1 MPRKSLDTPER
12 PAMRSAAPAS
22 GARSAGAAGTGHRR
36 RGLGWLWALLGLLAL
51 GLLIAALAGAFSSGD
66 DGRSGQGSSGTGAGA
81 GTASGSLA
89 AGGTA
94 LLPPRAGGLK
104 SLVGK
109 TATADDVV
117 VQSVV
122 QNAENPG
129 TLEGFWVGSSATD
142 RVYVEWGGDVGQAE
156 ADYRPKVGEHVRL
169 TGPVRPAPKNPAS
182 ALRLDADEAQ
192 LVRSQGGFVNAD
204 DVKPVD

>member
-1 MPRKSLDTPER
+1 
-12 PAMRSAAPAS
+12 
-22 GARSAGAAGTGHRR
+22 
-36 RGLGWLWALLGLLAL
+36 LLGLLAL

-66 DGRSGQGSSGTGAGA
+66 HKRSRQGSSATSAGG
-81 GTASGSLA
+81 GTARGSSLA

-104 SLVGK
+104 PLVGK
-109 TATADDVV
+109 RATADDVV

-122 QNAENPG
+122 QNAKNPG

-169 TGPVRPAPKNPAS
+169 TGPVRPAPKNPES
-182 ALRLDADEAQ
+182 ALRLGADDAQ

-204 DVKPVD
+204 DVNPVD

>member
-1 MPRKSLDTPER
+1 
-12 PAMRSAAPAS
+12 
-22 GARSAGAAGTGHRR
+22 
-36 RGLGWLWALLGLLAL
+36 LLGLLAL

-66 DGRSGQGSSGTGAGA
+66 DGRSRQGLSGTGVDAGT
-81 GTASGSLA
+81 TASGSGLA

-122 QNAENPG
+122 QNAENPD
-129 TLEGFWVGSSATD
+129 TLEGFWVGSSAKD